1 MGWGFGGRMG
11 GRWMDER
18 PSIINIIIV
27 IIIVVINQQSRTM
40 DKNNNQMAVSG
51 E

>member
-27 IIIVVINQQSRTM
+27 IIVVINQQSRTM